1 MDLLLE
7 RAKSAISARA
17 TTVVTTAEISTYSY
31 ISAARY
37 SKEAIDVL
45 LCRIYHEAI

>member
-17 TTVVTTAEISTYSY
+17 ATVAEISTYSY